1 MSIFKKKI
9 IRHDSSEEYKD
20 LWIAAQNEYPENYL
34 RQLKYVKEKG
44 TKQQYALFLAQTL
57 QYVSSSAT
65 ASSIKLNLT
74 SGHIDLLSR
83 SLLDALRHMQED
95 LPDEVYDYNIYNIED
110 VVQDVIKQ
118 VGKQPID

>member
-1 MSIFKKKI
+1 MSIFKKKS

-20 LWIAAQNEYPENYL
+20 LWIAAQNEYPEDYL

-57 QYVSSSAT
+57 QYVSSSA
-65 ASSIKLNLT
+65 SSIKLNLT
-74 SGHIDLLSR
+74 SGHINLLSR